1 MDEGL
6 KSLRAEIEAING
18 QILDLLSRRGG
29 LAKQVGVLK
38 DSLGIGYFDPLR
50 ESEMLHRIVKENKG
64 PFDDATIAHL
74 FTQIF
79 RASTDLM
86 GTTRS
91 QKLHVHRTPGDPDSI
106 IDIGGIPLGGGHR
119 WIIAG
124 PCSIESEE
132 QLFSIAEFLHGQ
144 GIRLLR
150 AGAYKPRTSPY
161 AFQGMGAPGWELMRR
176 VADHFGMKTVSEVI
190 DTRDV
195 ENACRWVDV
204 LQIGARSMQNF
215 ELLRLVGQTQKPVLL
230 KRGIAATLEEFILA
244 AEYIVLE
251 GNRNVIMCERGIRTF
266 EPSTRNTLDISAV
279 PILKGMVPFPVVV
292 DLSHSTGRRDIV
304 LPLGRAAL
312 AAGADAVMV
321 ETHPNPP
328 VALSD
333 SQQQLSPQEF
343 RLFQAGLMPFLN
355 APGV

>member
-6 KSLRAEIEAING
+6 KALRAEIEAINR
-18 QILDLLSRRGG
+18 QILALLSRRGG
-29 LAKQVGVLK
+29 LAKQVGALK

-50 ESEMLHRIVKENKG
+50 ESEMLCSILEENQG
-64 PFDDATIAHL
+64 PFNDAAIAHL
-74 FTQIF
+74 FQEIF

-91 QKLHVHRTPGDPDSI
+91 QKLHVHRAPGDPDAV
-106 IDIGGIPLGGGHR
+106 IDIAGIPLGGGHR
-119 WIIAG
+119 SIIAG

-161 AFQGMGAPGWELMRR
+161 AFQGLGAPGWEILRR
-176 VADHFGMKTVSEVI
+176 VADHFGMKTVSEVV

-215 ELLRLVGQTQKPVLL
+215 ELLRLVGQTRKPVLL
-230 KRGIAATLEEFILA
+230 KRGMAATLEEFILA

-251 GNRNVIMCERGIRTF
+251 GNRNVILCERGIRTF
-266 EPSTRNTLDISAV
+266 ETSTRNTLDISAV

-292 DLSHSTGRRDIV
+292 DLSHSAGRRDIV
-304 LPLGRAAL
+304 VPLGRAAL

-321 ETHPNPP
+321 ETHPHPS

-333 SQQQLSPQEF
+333 SQQQLSPEEF

-355 APGV
+355 PAGV

>member
-6 KSLRAEIEAING
+6 DILRGEMEAING
-18 QILDLLSRRGG
+18 QLLDLLSRRGELALRIG
-29 LAKQVGVLK
+29 LLK
-38 DSLGIGYFDPLR
+38 DRLGIGYFDPRR
-50 ESEMLHRIVKENKG
+50 EADMLKRLLEGNQG
-64 PFDDATIAHL
+64 PFSDASVAHL
-74 FTQIF
+74 FKQIF
-79 RASTDLM
+79 QASADLM

-91 QKLHVHRTPGDPDSI
+91 RALHVHRAPGEPDAI
-106 IDIGGIPLGGGHR
+106 IDIAGILLGGSPKQ
-119 WIIAG
+119 IIAG

-132 QLFSIAEFLHGQ
+132 QLASIARFLQGQ

-161 AFQGMGAPGWELMRR
+161 AFQGLRAPGWEILRG
-176 VADHFGMKTVSEVI
+176 VADAFGMRTISEVV

-204 LQIGARSMQNF
+204 LQIGARNMQNF
-215 ELLRLVGQTQKPVLL
+215 ELLRLVGQTRKPVLL
-230 KRGIAATLEEFILA
+230 KRGLSATLEEFILA

-251 GNRNVIMCERGIRTF
+251 GNRNVILCERGIRTF
-266 EPSTRNTLDISAV
+266 ETSTRNTLDISAV

-292 DLSHSTGRRDIV
+292 DLSHATGRRDILV
-304 LPLGRAAL
+304 PLGRAVL
-312 AAGADAVMV
+312 VAGADAVMV

-343 RLFQAGLMPFLN
+343 SDFNAALRPFLDS
-355 APGV
+355 GGI